1 VQRAADAGANIGLLK
16 SSCTPNKLIGVIN
29 NVLAGDDFDT
39 KHMSLLAA
47 PLRDKRDTPNT
58 LAMQPPTEMQKSA
71 PTLLDETEERKPGM
85 ATEMRHAFT
94 FTEARSVTEMRAL
107 WQSVLLHD
115 GAGAQKM
122 AMTQIWTKLR
132 GISASATAA
141 GCTFIARFTSALE
154 ALLRDLNDEPN
165 NVNYSR
171 MLTVA
176 EGIDFIKYLFDV
188 TGGMNFG
195 SPNPSTVLLI
205 DPDIEFAFSME
216 RAFANVNLRLVQATD
231 SGTGQLMLDREA
243 YDLILLE
250 TDLPDA
256 SGYNFSLQIRGTTLH
271 SKTPIMFFGA
281 NVDADSR
288 PRAVLCGG
296 KEIFAK
302 PLLVSEVVVKAL
314 MQVMRDEVEASQ
326 PS

>member
-1 VQRAADAGANIGLLK
+1 
-16 SSCTPNKLIGVIN
+16 
-29 NVLAGDDFDT
+29 
-39 KHMSLLAA
+39 
-47 PLRDKRDTPNT
+47 
-58 LAMQPPTEMQKSA
+58 MQPPTEMPKSA
-71 PTLLDETEERKPGM
+71 PTLTDQPEERKPGM

-94 FTEARSVTEMRAL
+94 ITEARSLTEMRGL
-107 WQSVLLHD
+107 WQSVLTHD

-141 GCTFIARFTSALE
+141 GCVYIARFTSALE
-154 ALLRDLNDEPN
+154 ALLRDLNDEPH
-165 NVNYSR
+165 NVNYARILAVS
-171 MLTVA
+171 

-195 SPNPSTVLLI
+195 SPNPNSVLLI

-231 SGTGQLMLDREA
+231 SGTASLMLDRES
-243 YDLILLE
+243 YDLILIE

-256 SGYNFSLQIRGTTLH
+256 SGYNLSLQTRGTTAH

-288 PRAVLCGG
+288 PRAILCGG
-296 KEIFAK
+296 KEIFGK

-314 MQVMRDEVEASQ
+314 MQVMRDEVEASKRA
-326 PS
+326 